1 MSADP
6 YVYEGTDV
14 LRNTADIR
22 DPQALA
28 EREQIVSFRAMIQ
41 MQKEPVL
48 GNFDLAHYAAIHAYA
63 EPEIFGDEWTPAPPP
78 GVEANATS
86 SQEAAR

>member
-48 GNFDLAHYAAIHAYA
+48 GNFDLAHYAA
-63 EPEIFGDEWTPAPPP
+63 
-78 GVEANATS
+78 V
-86 SQEAAR
+86 R